1 MARHPRRSCAECGK
15 QTEARHP
22 ILGISLCRSCQ
33 SAKPEKYRLITKTRA
48 INDYRL
54 SPDELYRL
62 DYITRRNPHF
72 STAAPMQLFLL
83 TQVERLAEKKWG
95 SSEPYI
101 VTLTDFSDE
110 FLAWLLED
118 VERLKSLSP
127 EKFQLFIAD
136 RLECFGLQ
144 AQIVGDVCRKDGGVD
159 IVAYPE
165 GSAVPFLIGVQAAHH
180 RTNRK
185 TPVGKVRDFH
195 GVLASS
201 NSPFHIGMIVTN
213 TSFTPDAEWFAQ
225 NNQKLLRLRDL
236 QDLKR
241 WLREDFVNEHE
252 WREIPDQIE
261 LAPGI
266 RIRVAR
272 PGMMLTRG

>member
-1 MARHPRRSCAECGK
+1 MFRLTGSNRRG
-15 QTEARHP
+15 
-22 ILGISLCRSCQ
+22 
-33 SAKPEKYRLITKTRA
+33 
-48 INDYRL
+48 
-54 SPDELYRL
+54 
-62 DYITRRNPHF
+62 
-72 STAAPMQLFLL
+72 
-83 TQVERLAEKKWG
+83 
-95 SSEPYI
+95 
-101 VTLTDFSDE
+101 
-110 FLAWLLED
+110 
-118 VERLKSLSP
+118 
-127 EKFQLFIAD
+127 
-136 RLECFGLQ
+136 
-144 AQIVGDVCRKDGGVD
+144 KDGGVD